1 MEWHDANLPLGD
13 FAVKMAKNAPSIVIG
28 EWFAAVRLRRTGRRS
43 SRENPWPRKSSSDY
57 RLDWAPVTAMAEAS
71 AWTAGTWMGLLF
83 LRCADLS
90 IEMVIGTQ
98 TLDNFT
104 IFNENLVSIHMK
116 RTKLKFDKTVYCGMV
131 ILDLSKTLMYNF
143 HCDYIKPKYGEKAKL
158 LLQTLIRFVMKWR
171 LPTFS
176 KIYLQTLIKNLTQVI
191 TQKIINQE
199 FHRKKTKNNRD
210 DET

>member
-1 MEWHDANLPLGD
+1 
-13 FAVKMAKNAPSIVIG
+13 
-28 EWFAAVRLRRTGRRS
+28 
-43 SRENPWPRKSSSDY
+43 
-57 RLDWAPVTAMAEAS
+57 
-71 AWTAGTWMGLLF
+71 MGLLF

-104 IFNENLVSIHMK
+104 IFNEDLVSIHMK

-131 ILDLSKTLMYNF
+131 ILDLSKTLMCDF

-158 LLQTLIRFVMKWR
+158 LFTDTDSLCYEMETADFFKDISPDVD
-171 LPTFS
+171 
-176 KIYLQTLIKNLTQVI
+176 
-191 TQKIINQE
+191 QKFDTSNYPKDHKSRIPQE
-199 FHRKKTKNNRD
+199 KTKNNRD